1 MAVVVSSS
9 NRKKHRQV
17 SFLSMLLIFIIVA
30 TIAFVLGNDFSS
42 SKLEDSNPEL
52 IDATKDAE
60 SKTKNISKAITEE
73 TSNKQTNKND
83 NAQPKAST
91 QTTTTDKSSNIT
103 QVQED
108 NTSTITKDNEK
119 PKKDIPQFPVEIKH
133 FDNEVDNQLEIVS
146 RKNFGSF
153 FTPFVDMTDEE
164 ALAYLQAPIQIFE
177 TDDEKKFTMATKDL
191 NMAKHIKDMIEI
203 GVISLKVEP
212 GSYIED
218 TALLVHK
225 EYNALFFSSKVLS
238 TLVRTSLKSSIS
250 LNLSSSLITLK
261 TDKESSS
268 LTFTTI
274 DELSSVAS
282 IAVFNKSLGIVI

>member
-133 FDNEVDNQLEIVS
+133 FNNEVDNQLEIVS

-177 TDDEKKFTMATKDL
+177 TDDEKTIEMKERTAAMKTEALAYIKAGNGNLNDYLRDYAIAAKETSETMRDIRFEMRRILRDEGEEAARIYL
-191 NMAKHIKDMIEI
+191 EEVNPQLQEA
-203 GVISLKVEP
+203 GLPLLKL
-212 GSYIED
+212 G
-218 TALLVHK
+218 AL
-225 EYNALFFSSKVLS
+225 E
-238 TLVRTSLKSSIS
+238 VRAMERYKKRQNQKKS
-250 LNLSSSLITLK
+250 
-261 TDKESSS
+261 E
-268 LTFTTI
+268 
-274 DELSSVAS
+274 E
-282 IAVFNKSLGIVI
+282 